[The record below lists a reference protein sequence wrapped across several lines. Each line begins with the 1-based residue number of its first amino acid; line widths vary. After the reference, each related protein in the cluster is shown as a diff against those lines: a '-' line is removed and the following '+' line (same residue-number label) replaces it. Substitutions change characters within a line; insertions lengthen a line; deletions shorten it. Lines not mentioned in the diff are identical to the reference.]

1 MLIVQNLCK
10 VVVYFIKIKKT
21 KLNKGIVIK
30 STGSSYTVQTED
42 NRLVICKIRGKFR
55 TKGLRTTNPLAVGD
69 RVKYIKEE
77 NAALG
82 LITERFERKN
92 YLIRKSINLSKESHV
107 LAANIDQ
114 AIIVVTINQP
124 KTYPEFIDR
133 FLVSAEAYRI
143 PAVVVFN
150 KIDLYEEKEKAE
162 LEELKRIYKQIGYHC
177 IEISAKK
184 KTNIFQIKELLDKK
198 TSVIAGHSGV
208 GKSTL
213 INTIAPHL
221 KLKTN
226 EISTFHQVGKHTTT
240 FPEMHFLGNKTYII
254 DTPGIKGFGIIDIEN
269 EELMHF
275 FPEIFALLPACK
287 YNNCLH
293 LKEPDCAVKKALEE
307 KKISPSRYK
316 SYLSI
321 LSTNNDEKHR
331 TVSY

>member
-1 MLIVQNLCK
+1 MNR
-10 VVVYFIKIKKT
+10 
-21 KLNKGIVIK
+21 GIVIK
-30 STGSSYTVQTED
+30 STGSNYTVQTED

-69 RVKYIKEE
+69 KVKYIKEKKSE
-77 NAALG
+77 LG
-82 LITERFERKN
+82 LITQRFERKN

-114 AIIVVTINQP
+114 AIIVATINQP

-133 FLVSAEAYRI
+133 FLVSTEAYRI
-143 PAVVVFN
+143 PAIIVFN
-150 KIDLYEEKEKAE
+150 KIDLHKEVEKKE
-162 LEELKRIYKQIGYHC
+162 LEMLNQIYEKIGYPC
-177 IEISAKK
+177 INISAKE
-184 KTNIFQIKELLDKK
+184 KTNILEIKELLNKK
-198 TSVIAGHSGV
+198 ISVIAGHSGA

-226 EISTFHQVGKHTTT
+226 EISSFHEVGKHTTT
-240 FPEMHFLGNKTYII
+240 FPEMHFLGNETYII

-275 FPEIFALLPACK
+275 FPEIFALLPECK

-293 LKEPDCAVKKALEE
+293 LKEPDCAVKKALKE
-307 KKISPSRYK
+307 KKISNSRYK

-331 TVSY
+331 TVNY

>member
-1 MLIVQNLCK
+1 MYFLQTFCK
-10 VVVYFIKIKKT
+10 VVVYLNQSKKIR
-21 KLNKGIVIK
+21 LDKGIVIK

-42 NRLVICKIRGKFR
+42 NRLIMCKIRGKFR
-55 TKGLRTTNPLAVGD
+55 TEGLRTTNPLAVGD
-69 RVKYIKEE
+69 KVGFVKEKNTE
-77 NAALG
+77 LG
-82 LITERFERKN
+82 LIIERFERKN

-114 AIIVVTINQP
+114 AIIVVTIKNP

-143 PAVVVFN
+143 PAVILFN
-150 KIDLYEEKEKAE
+150 KIDLYKKKEKTE
-162 LEELKRIYKQIGYHC
+162 LEALKQIYEQIGYRC
-177 IEISAKK
+177 IEISAKE

-198 TSVIAGHSGV
+198 ISVIAGHSGV

-221 KLKTN
+221 NLKTC
-226 EISTFHQVGKHTTT
+226 EISVSHQAGKHTTT

-275 FPEIFALLPACK
+275 FPEIFALLPECK

-293 LKEPDCAVKKALEE
+293 LKEPYCAVKKAIEE
-307 KKISPSRYK
+307 KKISNSRYK

-321 LSTNNDEKHR
+321 LNTNSDEKHR
-331 TVSY
+331 TINY